1 MLLAV
6 FVPKS
11 IFSQTELSTDNE
23 RVCDNAEASSV
34 DNCVCGE
41 LLPVPDSVLSI

>member
-23 RVCDNAEASSV
+23 RVCDNAETSCV
-34 DNCVCGE
+34 DNCVC
-41 LLPVPDSVLSI
+41 LCVW